1 VAACANFGGLL
12 FVTAVDAVN
21 NIVTFWGSNP
31 ATGAAPVIN
40 NLNPSYTTVDFLPIY
55 VATISSVICKLT
67 HPDLP
72 ANRCRWHCSMAVPAQ
87 IVPGMQV
94 TAYGSSA
101 FGQPSSSR

>member
-55 VATISSVICKLT
+55 VATISSVNSASSLT
-67 HPDLP
+67 LTCLP
-72 ANRCRWHCSMAVPAQ
+72 TAAGGTAPWPFPRKSCPACR
-87 IVPGMQV
+87 
-94 TAYGSSA
+94 
-101 FGQPSSSR
+101 